1 MRSAWSLPWSLI
13 RCDLFFS
20 KGCACPI
27 QRPWKLNLRQRSP
40 SGLIPSRQ
48 ELSQE
53 CLKTVSNLSHA
64 CSDRLSLRLT
74 AGGRAAVETYDK
86 LTDMLGSKTE
96 RPDPEELTPQTTAT
110 LRLLYSKELGVV
122 VRSPLA
128 LPVGET
134 VIGRT
139 VQSPGIAL
147 PDDGQTS
154 RKHALVRRPAVGEC
168 EIEDLESSNG
178 TLVNGHKIK
187 SAVLRDGDVI
197 RVGNTL
203 FLFRMEQPGCPFVSI
218 DSLRGQS
225 QVMARLRYELSQVA
239 ATETTVLLLGES
251 GSGKEVAA
259 RALHQLSGVSGAF
272 VPVNCGAI
280 PDTLAES
287 LLFGQVGGA
296 FTGAQAAPGFFR
308 AAHGGTL
315 FLDEI
320 GELPLHLQTKL
331 LRVVEDRSVTP
342 VGSVSPVPCR
352 VRLIAATNRDLK
364 AGVSKGTI
372 RGDLYARLAEIVIQ
386 LPPLR
391 QRREDILLLL
401 KSSLGEGAPPVG
413 PKLAE
418 ALVVYHWPFNVRE
431 LLKVATELR
440 VKGADQQVLGYD
452 LVAARLA
459 PASEVPP
466 PESVPSP
473 PVLSDAEVALLPP
486 TREQLVKLLASH
498 QGRVAAAAR
507 TLGRSRAQLY
517 RWLCQYGIDPE
528 QFRP

>member
-1 MRSAWSLPWSLI
+1 
-13 RCDLFFS
+13 
-20 KGCACPI
+20 
-27 QRPWKLNLRQRSP
+27 
-40 SGLIPSRQ
+40 
-48 ELSQE
+48 
-53 CLKTVSNLSHA
+53 
-64 CSDRLSLRLT
+64 
-74 AGGRAAVETYDK
+74 
-86 LTDMLGSKTE
+86 MLGSKTE
-96 RPDPEELTPQTTAT
+96 RPEPEEVAPQAVAT

-122 VRSPLA
+122 ARSPLA
-128 LPVGET
+128 LPIGET

-139 VQSPGIAL
+139 VPPPGIAL

-154 RKHALVRRPAVGEC
+154 RRHAVVRRPGAGTGE
-168 EIEDLESSNG
+168 IVDLESSNG

-187 SAVLRDGDVI
+187 STILHDGDVVRI
-197 RVGNTL
+197 GNSI
-203 FLFRMEQPGCPFVSI
+203 FLFRMEQPPSPGVSI

-225 QVMARLRYELSQVA
+225 QVIARLRYELSQVA
-239 ATETTVLLLGES
+239 ATDTTVLLLGES
-251 GSGKEVAA
+251 GCGKEVAA
-259 RALHQLSGVSGAF
+259 RALHQLSGVAGAF

-315 FLDEI
+315 FLDEV

-342 VGSVSPVPCR
+342 VGSVSSVPCK

-372 RGDLYARLAEIVIQ
+372 RGDLYARLAEIVIH

-391 QRREDILLLL
+391 ERREDILLLL
-401 KSSLGEGAPPVG
+401 KSSLGAGAPPLG

-418 ALVVYHWPFNVRE
+418 ALLLYHWPFNVRE

-440 VKGADQQVLGYD
+440 IKGADQHVLGYD
-452 LVAARLA
+452 LVASRLA
-459 PASEVPP
+459 PPAQQQEE
-466 PESVPSP
+466 ESAESSP
-473 PVLSDAEVALLPP
+473 APQPAGELGLLPP
-486 TREQLVKLLASH
+486 TREQLVKLLSSH